1 MNSIS
6 NLQQIG
12 SQTDIKNSSISQP
25 LGKDDF
31 LTLLVTQLK
40 NQDPLKPSDPTEFT
54 SQLAQYS
61 SLEQLYNINESMKA
75 LDDLNGVFG
84 RLSALSLIDKHVV
97 VNSDTFQFD
106 GQEAGLGFR
115 FQNTVKEATVYVK
128 NDSGQILDQ
137 ISVLDPS
144 AGENILKWNGKDLN
158 GRQLTPGKYFFSVIG
173 ITEEGEEVQGMPMV
187 ESMVTG
193 VDFSGSNN
201 TLLTNNGR
209 VMLSEI
215 SRVNNP
221 TLTNESQK

>member
-12 SQTDIKNSSISQP
+12 SQTEIKNSSITQP

-61 SLEQLYNINESMKA
+61 SLEQLYNINESMKS
-75 LDDLNGVFG
+75 LDDLKGVFG
-84 RLSALSLIDKHVV
+84 RLSALSLIDKYVV
-97 VNSDTFQFD
+97 INSDTFQFD
-106 GQEAGLGFR
+106 GQEAGLGFC
-115 FQNTVKEATVYVK
+115 FQNMVREATVYVK

-137 ISVLDPS
+137 ISVLNPS
-144 AGENILKWNGKDLN
+144 TGEHIMKWNGKDQN
-158 GRQLTPGKYFFSVIG
+158 GRQLPPGTYFFSVIG
-173 ITEEGEEVQGMPMV
+173 ITEAGEEVQGMPMV
-187 ESMVTG
+187 ESRISG
-193 VDFSGSNN
+193 VDFSDSGN

-215 SRVNNP
+215 FTVNNP
-221 TLTNESQK
+221 TLTNES